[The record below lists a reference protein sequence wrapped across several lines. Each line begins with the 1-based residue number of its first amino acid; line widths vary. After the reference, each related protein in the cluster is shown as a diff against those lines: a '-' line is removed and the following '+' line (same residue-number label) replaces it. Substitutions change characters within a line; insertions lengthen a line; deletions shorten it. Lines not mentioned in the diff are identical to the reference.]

1 MLVWICVILSLLFVL
16 HKFRSKLFF
25 CIPNRLAEA
34 NARERINTTV
44 VKVVKGVLTAK

>member
-1 MLVWICVILSLLFVL
+1 MDMRDFIAPLCATQVPEQA
-16 HKFRSKLFF
+16 FF

-34 NARERINTTV
+34 NARERINTAV